1 MAEGRACQFGQLK
14 YKALPPKACR
24 SPLMLNHFGDSKP
37 NGGVLAGEDLDA
49 KMWPFL
55 IYSPAVR
62 VAWPEL
68 PGRLCQAMAAAVTL
82 ALALHAQKSGDQI
95 DVAMAKSMQ
104 QREEYLRQET
114 ARLLQETEESRA
126 AQEATLLSVLQPW
139 LCRTLA
145 GVLLLMAQACWL
157 VKKTKLFSKSYSEQ
171 DSCRSKEEEDKQE
184 QEDLSEAH
192 SIDASLA
199 MFSPLSRHR
208 LLEMCKVLK
217 ELVGDLLGV
226 CRVLCMSTFMPLMH
240 PATGMD
246 STGETWSIEEDSISY
261 GLFVILQPPPGHSF
275 SLEQDT
281 TGQLPARPLRI
292 HMALECMCWRE
303 QLLGDMLGFLHHHND
318 KLRRDQSSRLLRTLC
333 MCSYLDMEKVTCWVS
348 ALVRSAW
355 LLLSQSRHCRLTVLP
370 SSRSCR
376 FQLAST
382 SEMDI
387 TIEMRFAVQP
397 GSSDTYLS
405 LK

>member
-1 MAEGRACQFGQLK
+1 MT
-14 YKALPPKACR
+14 
-24 SPLMLNHFGDSKP
+24 
-37 NGGVLAGEDLDA
+37 
-49 KMWPFL
+49 
-55 IYSPAVR
+55 
-62 VAWPEL
+62 
-68 PGRLCQAMAAAVTL
+68 AAAAL
-82 ALALHAQKSGDQI
+82 ALALLALHMQKSGDQI
-95 DVAMAKSMQ
+95 DVATAKSMQ
-104 QREEYLRQET
+104 QREEYLRQEM

-139 LCRTLA
+139 LCWTLA

-184 QEDLSEAH
+184 HEDLTEAH

-199 MFSPLSRHR
+199 VFSPSSRHR

-226 CRVLCMSTFMPLMH
+226 CRVLCKSTFMPLMH

-275 SLEQDT
+275 SLEQDSS
-281 TGQLPARPLRI
+281 GQLPARPLRI
-292 HMALECMCWRE
+292 HVALECMCWRE
-303 QLLGDMLGFLHHHND
+303 QLLGHMLCFLHHHDD
-318 KLRRDQSSRLLRTLC
+318 KLRRDQSSHLLRTLC
-333 MCSYLDMEKVTCWVS
+333 TCSYLDMEKVTCWVS
-348 ALVRSAW
+348 VLVRSAW
-355 LLLSQSRHCRLTVLP
+355 LLLPQSRHCRLTVLP